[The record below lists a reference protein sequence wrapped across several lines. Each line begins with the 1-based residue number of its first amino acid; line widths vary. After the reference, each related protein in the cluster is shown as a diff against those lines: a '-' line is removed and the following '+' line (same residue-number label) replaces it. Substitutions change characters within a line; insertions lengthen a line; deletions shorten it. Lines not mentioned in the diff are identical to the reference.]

1 MKKSSAGQHRRTS
14 GLFYIQEASS
24 MLPVA
29 ALFAEG
35 NTPERVMDVAAAPG
49 SKPRK
54 LPPHE

>member
-1 MKKSSAGQHRRTS
+1 
-14 GLFYIQEASS
+14 

-35 NTPERVMDVAAAPG
+35 NTPDRVMDVAAAPG

-54 LPPHE
+54 SPQNEE